1 MQATCIHIHMPS
13 SLLTAL
19 FKLLSNLNFEEYTI
33 QVFKEPPRSFL
44 HIEHLIVWMYH
55 RPVPF

>member
-1 MQATCIHIHMPS
+1 MPS

-19 FKLLSNLNFEEYTI
+19 FKLLSNLKFEEYTV
-33 QVFKEPPRSFL
+33 QVFKEPPHSFS

>member
-1 MQATCIHIHMPS
+1 MPS

-19 FKLLSNLNFEEYTI
+19 FKLLSNLNFEDYTV

-44 HIEHLIVWMYH
+44 HIEHFVVYH
-55 RPVPF
+55 RPAPF